1 MRLADI
7 RLVVDHPRIVAAV
20 SELLADEVCLS
31 AFVVRAMLS
40 GAQRHLSRPVA
51 PRYEVRA
58 ERATVATHMKHV
70 FTAVFERDG
79 AWHVAYCP
87 EIPGANGQ
95 GRTQNEARDSLR
107 SAIELILEDRL
118 EDGLRGLP
126 EDAIRETVILE

>member
-1 MRLADI
+1 
-7 RLVVDHPRIVAAV
+7 
-20 SELLADEVCLS
+20 
-31 AFVVRAMLS
+31 MLTS
-40 GAQRHLSRPVA
+40 
-51 PRYEVRA
+51 YEVRA
-58 ERATVATHMKHV
+58 KRATVATHMKHV

-79 AWHVAYCP
+79 EWHIAYCL

-95 GRTQNEARDSLR
+95 GRTQNEARNSLR